1 MVLSVIKCTMLDF
14 LNYLEGHSNH
24 ITSLKVMAHL
34 LNGWI
39 LPIGG
44 GLAVKGLR
52 LQPAQQACLNR
63 YIVAIIVITV
73 QLFQLCF
80 PAQVLP

>member
-1 MVLSVIKCTMLDF
+1 
-14 LNYLEGHSNH
+14 
-24 ITSLKVMAHL
+24 MAHL

-39 LPIGG
+39 LPVGG
-44 GLAVKGLR
+44 ALAVKGLR
-52 LQPAQQACLNR
+52 LRPAQQACLNR
-63 YIVAIIVITV
+63 YIAAIIVIIV